1 LNEYGDPDTGIP
13 GYQPD
18 CPVQIAAVMGSSR
31 PLAISFCPDFKFL
44 PLLSRFAAAK
54 HKYDSGKYHAQ
65 ANGQRTLQ
73 ELSKYYLAK

>member
-1 LNEYGDPDTGIP
+1 MSTATRYRHTWISARLPRTDSSSYGLVKPA
-13 GYQPD
+13 GY
-18 CPVQIAAVMGSSR
+18 
-31 PLAISFCPDFKFL
+31 SFCPDFKFL

>member
-1 LNEYGDPDTGIP
+1 
-13 GYQPD
+13 
-18 CPVQIAAVMGSSR
+18 MGSSR